1 MAADAA
7 SHVVADQ
14 SEAIGFLADPASHG
28 IEEPV
33 VRFDTH
39 GAVVFLA
46 GEDAYKLKRA
56 VRFPFMDL
64 SSVDRR
70 RAACEAEITVN
81 RANAPSIYLGALP
94 ITRGAGGLRLGGE
107 GSAVDW
113 VVHMRRFDPELT
125 LDHVAAAG
133 GLTPELLARLAR
145 AVLASHERAPVRE
158 GAVAVDGLARYIG
171 QNDEALR
178 AVPELFPLE
187 SVAKLTDR
195 SRALLAAHRDLLL
208 ERGAAGFV
216 RRCHGDL
223 HLRNLVLLDGAP
235 VLFDAIEFDEAIATC
250 DLLYDLAFLLMDL
263 RARGLSAEANA
274 VFNRYLWGSDERHL
288 GALGALPLFL
298 SLRAALRAK
307 LVAAEAQVAGAGQ
320 RSAREAD
327 ARRYF
332 DLAVDFVAP
341 AAPSLVAVGGLS
353 GTGKSTL
360 AAALAPDLGRAPGAV
375 HLRSDIERK
384 RLFGVEET
392 ERLPA
397 ATYTPETS
405 ARIYAE
411 LERKAGLALGAGH
424 AVVVD
429 AVSARADERSALAE
443 ITRRCGV
450 PFRGL
455 WLEAPALTLER
466 RVSERRGDAS
476 DADAAVVRQQL
487 GYELGAIDW
496 TRIDASGMPADVLA
510 RARTAL
516 TAQ

>member
-1 MAADAA
+1 MAAGAA
-7 SHVVADQ
+7 SPVVADQ
-14 SEAIGFLADPASHG
+14 SEVIGFLADPASHG
-28 IEEPV
+28 MEEPV

-56 VRFPFMDL
+56 VLFPFMDL
-64 SSVDRR
+64 STVEKR
-70 RAACEAEITVN
+70 RAACEAEIAVN
-81 RANAPSIYLGALP
+81 RANAPSIYLGAMP
-94 ITRGAGGLRLGGE
+94 ITRDAGGLRLGGD
-107 GSAVDW
+107 GAAVDW

-125 LDHVAAAG
+125 LDRVADAG
-133 GLTPELLARLAR
+133 GLTPELMARLAR
-145 AVLASHERAPVRE
+145 AVLASHERAPLRD
-158 GAVAVDGLARYIG
+158 GAVAVDGLARYVG
-171 QNDEALR
+171 QNDEALS
-178 AVPELFPLE
+178 AVPELFAPE
-187 SVAKLTDR
+187 RVAELTRR
-195 SRALLAAHRDLLL
+195 SRGLLAAHRGLLM
-208 ERGAAGFV
+208 ERGEAGFV

-235 VLFDAIEFDEAIATC
+235 ALFDAIEFDEAIATC

-263 RARGLSAEANA
+263 WARGLRAQANA

-307 LVAAEAQVAGAGQ
+307 LVAAEAQVAGDGQ

-332 DLAVDFVAP
+332 DLVVEFLAP
-341 AAPSLVAVGGLS
+341 GAPCLVAVGGLS

-360 AAALAPDLGRAPGAV
+360 AAALAPDVGVAPGAV

-384 RLFGVEET
+384 RLFGVAET
-392 ERLPA
+392 DRLPA
-397 ATYTPETS
+397 DVYTPETS

-411 LERKAGLALGAGH
+411 LERKAGVALGAGH

-443 ITRRCGV
+443 VAQRCGV
-450 PFRGL
+450 PFHGL
-455 WLEAPALTLER
+455 WLEAPAATLER

-476 DADAAVVRQQL
+476 DADAVVIRQQL

-496 TRIDASGMPADVLA
+496 TRIDASGAPADVLKS
-510 RARTAL
+510 ARTAL
-516 TAQ
+516 TIQ